1 MVKEEVKKADPTQV
15 NIKSGTFVG
24 SAYSQAVSVTV
35 TDNDITLE
43 FIYINPRSKTEGEI
57 VSRVTLPRV
66 AGEGL
71 AKAIG
76 DTVLQHEANKRKG
89 EDGTN

>member
-1 MVKEEVKKADPTQV
+1 MDNPQVIVKSNTV
-15 NIKSGTFVG
+15 VG
-24 SAYSQAVSVTV
+24 STYSQAVSVTV
-35 TDNDITLE
+35 TDSDITLE
-43 FIYINPRSKTEGEI
+43 FIYINQRSKTEGEI

-89 EDGTN
+89 KNGTN